1 MSKTILTCAITGS
14 LTRPDMTPY
23 LPITPAQIAES
34 ALRAADAGAA
44 VVHLHVRNP
53 ENGTPSMELDHYTE
67 VLHLIKARNR
77 ELVINLTTGVGA
89 RFIGTHIVTAGIDL
103 GGDMEKR
110 FSRQHGRSRV
120 VVYRS

>member
-44 VVHLHVRNP
+44 HRGRDSLGYWR
-53 ENGTPSMELDHYTE
+53 
-67 VLHLIKARNR
+67 RC
-77 ELVINLTTGVGA
+77 
-89 RFIGTHIVTAGIDL
+89 GIACSND
-103 GGDMEKR
+103 
-110 FSRQHGRSRV
+110 
-120 VVYRS
+120 